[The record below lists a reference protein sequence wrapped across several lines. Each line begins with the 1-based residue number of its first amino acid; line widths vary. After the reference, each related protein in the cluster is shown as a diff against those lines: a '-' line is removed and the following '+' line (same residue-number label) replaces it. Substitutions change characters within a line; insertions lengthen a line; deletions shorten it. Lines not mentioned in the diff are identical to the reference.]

1 MDLMLHR
8 GRVAL
13 GTALVSVALCGAL
26 AAQASAAPRS
36 HGAIVHLVKP
46 GLRANAN
53 SSNNWFG
60 YNQGTLEQGGKQ
72 FNSIAGDWTVPT
84 ATQHAAGDESS
95 SDWIGIG
102 GGCVDAGCT
111 VGDNTLIQTGTEQ
124 DVSSGSASYGAWW
137 ELIPGPSIA
146 ITNMTVQPG
155 DHMHADI
162 SEVVAG
168 ANLWKITLQN
178 VTRGQTF
185 THDRPVHLDP
195 RDGGV
200 DRGDAAAH
208 RHQRRA
214 GRAAQ
219 PDHRP
224 VHGREGQRRRAE
236 PAGVREDPAHRLGR
250 QRHRDAV
257 GPERHAR
264 RLQRLRVGDELLGD
278 GRSWGASCPD
288 APRSARFIR

>member
-13 GTALVSVALCGAL
+13 GTALVSAALCGAL
-26 AAQASAAPRS
+26 AAQASAAPSS

-102 GGCVDAGCT
+102 GGCVDANCT

-124 DVSSGSASYGAWW
+124 DVSASGVRSYSAWY
-137 ELIPGPSIA
+137 ELIPAPSLGIS
-146 ITNMTVQPG
+146 MTVRPG
-155 DHMHADI
+155 DHMHAQI
-162 SEVVAG
+162 SETVSGSNV
-168 ANLWKITLQN
+168 WKITLRN
-178 VTRGQTF
+178 VTRNKTF
-185 THDRPVHLDP
+185 TKTVPYSSTHATAEWIEEKPLEIGTNAGFAPLPNLSRISFDHATTNAASAGLKASEKIQLIDGNGRVIGTPSAPDAQ
-195 RDGGV
+195 RDGF
-200 DRGDAAAH
+200 
-208 RHQRRA
+208 
-214 GRAAQ
+214 
-219 PDHRP
+219 
-224 VHGREGQRRRAE
+224 
-236 PAGVREDPAHRLGR
+236 
-250 QRHRDAV
+250 AV
-257 GPERHAR
+257 CA
-264 RLQRLRVGDELLGD
+264 
-278 GRSWGASCPD
+278 WATSC
-288 APRSARFIR
+288 